1 MVDLED
7 TQEKSLNLALNKVS
21 GQWDNDKLAVI
32 LEEMQEA
39 SMEAIGFSEGE
50 INRILE
56 NANLDINSFFKDVE
70 SPPEKDTDDESHGE
84 DEIQCPHCHK
94 WFKP

>member
-1 MVDLED
+1 
-7 TQEKSLNLALNKVS
+7 
-21 GQWDNDKLAVI
+21 
-32 LEEMQEA
+32 
-39 SMEAIGFSEGE
+39 MEAIGFSEGE

-70 SPPEKDTDDESHGE
+70 SPPEKDTEDEPHEE